1 MAAAPVVIAAMEP
14 AQSALTSR
22 KSWPKIRCCSPSQDL
37 EAVEG
42 KERQNRANITNS
54 VCSHLSFNPPTPA
67 FAKAGAAPGTTAGVE
82 PVFVGLPLPCL
93 PPAPTRHQGHSHS
106 MSQPHCTRQ
115 TLQRSPGLKPLKCLK
130 PSAAAW
136 TRHSGHSPLLLRA
149 FQPAI
154 CQSLKMP
161 KTLRDSFDQ
170 TLRPLSSVVK
180 GVQACRL
187 PGRLPGLKCLKRCAA
202 ASSRHSGHCPLLLR
216 AFKPAVCQA
225 SNA

>member
-54 VCSHLSFNPPTPA
+54 VCYHLSFNPPTPA

-93 PPAPTRHQGHSHS
+93 RQLRQG
-106 MSQPHCTRQ
+106 T
-115 TLQRSPGLKPLKCLK
+115 
-130 PSAAAW
+130 
-136 TRHSGHSPLLLRA
+136 
-149 FQPAI
+149 
-154 CQSLKMP
+154 
-161 KTLRDSFDQ
+161 
-170 TLRPLSSVVK
+170 K
-180 GVQACRL
+180 GTVTACRSHIA
-187 PGRLPGLKCLKRCAA
+187 RRVKRYNA
-202 ASSRHSGHCPLLLR
+202 R
-216 AFKPAVCQA
+216 QA
-225 SNA
+225 SNP

>member
-54 VCSHLSFNPPTPA
+54 VCYHLSFNPPTPA

-93 PPAPTRHQGHSHS
+93 PPAPTRHQGQ
-106 MSQPHCTRQ
+106 SQHVAATLHASNATTLARPQ
-115 TLQRSPGLKPLKCLK
+115 T
-130 PSAAAW
+130 
-136 TRHSGHSPLLLRA
+136 
-149 FQPAI
+149 
-154 CQSLKMP
+154 LKMP
-161 KTLRDSFDQ
+161 KALRGSLDQ
-170 TLRPLSSVVK
+170 ALRPQPSVVK
-180 GVQACRL
+180 GVSACRL
-187 PGRLPGLKCLKRCAA
+187 
-202 ASSRHSGHCPLLLR
+202 S
-216 AFKPAVCQA
+216 KP
-225 SNA
+225 